1 LGVNVPFIR
10 PISISGDKAK
20 SVNYILHA
28 LEYFKKLG
36 INYDS
41 VIILQPTSPLRTYD
55 DVVKSIDIFLQ
66 NSNDSLI
73 SVYKEETVSD
83 LIMYGKYREFAMPL
97 NKNHNKGVRRQEHG
111 SIYIRNGAIYIVKVD
126 YIKRERKM
134 ISNTPLMY
142 SMNKNSSINID
153 SLEDLEYARNLLCK

>member
-1 LGVNVPFIR
+1 MNILLIIPARCGSKGIVFKNIADLCGKSLIQYTIDVALKLKSNNLINNVIVSTDCEKIADISRKLGVNVPFIR

-55 DVVKSIDIFLQ
+55 DVVKSIDIF
-66 NSNDSLI
+66 
-73 SVYKEETVSD
+73 
-83 LIMYGKYREFAMPL
+83 
-97 NKNHNKGVRRQEHG
+97 
-111 SIYIRNGAIYIVKVD
+111 
-126 YIKRERKM
+126 
-134 ISNTPLMY
+134 
-142 SMNKNSSINID
+142 
-153 SLEDLEYARNLLCK
+153 